1 MVAVSLEGALKTKV
15 ALCGVG
21 TEKME
26 RLEAVTAP
34 WKAVAVAYS
43 GGVDSTVLA
52 WLLGHAFE
60 KPVRLCLVKSPFLAV
75 RELTSAKSV
84 ALALGLPLEIL
95 PLDLLAVDAVRN
107 NDSNRCYHCKAAVMQ
122 AIEQRCTQGEVVVDG
137 SHADDAAQ
145 DRPGRKAL
153 LEIGVPSPLA
163 LAGWTKADIRCI
175 ARAAGL
181 PNWNKPSQSCLA
193 TRVPY
198 GTSLCAAMLE
208 RLEAAEELLYGM
220 GCLQV
225 RVRWQGDGARI
236 QVGRQDLWRLD
247 DAERWAH
254 LVRHMAQLGFLRI
267 ELDSNPL
274 SSD

>member
-1 MVAVSLEGALKTKV
+1 MGFERALENKV
-15 ALCGVG
+15 ALDGAAG
-21 TEKME
+21 EKMA

-52 WLLGHAFE
+52 WLLRHAFG
-60 KPVRLCLVKSPFLAV
+60 KQVHLYLVKSPFLAV
-75 RELTSAKSV
+75 RELSSAQSV
-84 ALALGLPLEIL
+84 AQALDLPLQIL
-95 PLDLLAVDAVRN
+95 PLDLLAVEAVRI
-107 NDSNRCYHCKAAVMQ
+107 NDAHRCYYCKAAVIG
-122 AIEQRCTQGEVVVDG
+122 AIEQKCTPGTVVVDG
-137 SHADDAAQ
+137 SHADDAAE

-153 LEIGVPSPLA
+153 LEKGIPSPLA
-163 LAGWTKADIRCI
+163 LAGWTKADIRRV

-198 GTSLCAAMLE
+198 GTRLTAAVLE
-208 RLEAAEELLYGM
+208 RIEAAEELLYGM

-225 RVRWQGDGARI
+225 RVRCEGERARI
-236 QVGRQDLWRLD
+236 QGRREDARRLHD
-247 DAERWAH
+247 TERLAELR
-254 LVRHMAQLGFLRI
+254 RHMARLGFFHV
-267 ELDSNPL
+267 ELDSTPL